1 MPCLTLQS
9 CVTGLPTWGS
19 GQPGQVGNQAA
30 LTVDPVLGSR
40 LVNPLFFTQPSRSN
54 CPGLPTYSA

>member
-1 MPCLTLQS
+1 MPYLTLQS
-9 CVTGLPTWGS
+9 GVTGLPTWGS

-40 LVNPLFFTQPSRSN
+40 LVNPLFFAQPSRSN
-54 CPGLPTYSA
+54 GRGLLAYSA